1 MRDENTYNGWT
12 NNATWRVHLEM
23 FDGFD
28 VREYM
33 DGDLPDVY
41 GLAEWLKEYADDC
54 VSNYGQQS
62 CNLAVDYARA
72 FLADVNWREIA
83 EHILDQIQEEEGA

>member
-1 MRDENTYNGWT
+1 MQNQNTYNGWT

-23 FDGFD
+23 FDGLD

-54 VSNYGQQS
+54 VSNYGRES
-62 CNLAVDYARA
+62 GNLAVDYARA
-72 FLADVNWREIA
+72 FLSDVNWREIA
-83 EHILDQIQEEEGA
+83 EHLLDVIQEEEGA